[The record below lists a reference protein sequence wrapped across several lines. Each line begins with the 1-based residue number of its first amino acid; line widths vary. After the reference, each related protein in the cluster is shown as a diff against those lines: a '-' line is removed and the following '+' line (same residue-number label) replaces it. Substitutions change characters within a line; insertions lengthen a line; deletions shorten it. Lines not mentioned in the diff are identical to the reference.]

1 MITRVLALAALVS
14 RPLAI
19 QAFNPTLS
27 FASSPF
33 QTAVRMSSTSTEMK
47 KRVLVPIAEDSEEI
61 ETSCITDVLT
71 RFGAEVVVASVM
83 PDNLVCK
90 MSRGLKVCAD
100 VHIEEAANE
109 DWDLISLPGGMPGAE
124 HLRNCSTLIQM
135 LKKQQQAGKPYGA
148 VCASPAVVLQTHGLI
163 TAPGATCYPAPPFR
177 ATMDSPTDESV
188 SVQDNVVTSQGPG
201 TSLLFALALG
211 EKLYGK
217 EAADKI
223 AAELLVSRT

>member
-14 RPLAI
+14 RPVAI
-19 QAFNPTLS
+19 QAFNPAQS

-109 DWDLISLPGGMPGAE
+109 DWDLISLPGEYNLLPNRRAY
-124 HLRNCSTLIQM
+124 HLQSKR
-135 LKKQQQAGKPYGA
+135 
-148 VCASPAVVLQTHGLI
+148 
-163 TAPGATCYPAPPFR
+163 
-177 ATMDSPTDESV
+177 
-188 SVQDNVVTSQGPG
+188 
-201 TSLLFALALG
+201 
-211 EKLYGK
+211 
-217 EAADKI
+217 I
-223 AAELLVSRT
+223 A